1 MHASRRNF
9 DRFDCG
15 RRKCRFLLT
24 QSWSAGVGKSRK
36 IRPGAA
42 SVMEKGDSVTQ
53 ATRHDPRVTTK
64 FGGVLRATSVDELPQ
79 FFNVLLGDMSLVG
92 PRSHAVAHHSPLWQ
106 IVVGLCLSASRQAGD
121 NRLDSNS
128 RLLRRN
134 RVGRAN
140 EEAVGTTGTCGRIR
154 DLWTDVP
161 RNGAPSKRLLAGVA
175 DRPRIEDI
183 YRRHLAWRRAGS
195 AIRFLR
201 IGKRREG

>member
-1 MHASRRNF
+1 MQASRRNF

-92 PRSHAVAHHSPLWQ
+92 PRSHAVAHHGHYGKL
-106 IVVGLCLSASRQAGD
+106 LSDCAF
-121 NRLDSNS
+121 
-128 RLLRRN
+128 
-134 RVGRAN
+134 
-140 EEAVGTTGTCGRIR
+140 
-154 DLWTDVP
+154 
-161 RNGAPSKRLLAGVA
+161 
-175 DRPRIEDI
+175 
-183 YRRHLAWRRAGS
+183 RHHVES
-195 AIRFLR
+195 AITGWTQIR
-201 IGKRREG
+201 GCCGGTA